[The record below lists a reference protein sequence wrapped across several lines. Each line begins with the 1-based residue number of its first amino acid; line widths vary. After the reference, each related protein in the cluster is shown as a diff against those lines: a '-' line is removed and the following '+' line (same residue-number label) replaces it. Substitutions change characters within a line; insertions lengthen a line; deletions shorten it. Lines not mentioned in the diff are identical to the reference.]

1 VLQCELPPLLHHHFH
16 IKDYLSMFN
25 KTTLAVAM
33 TALLSGLTFT
43 ASAADNQGSGKITF
57 TGEVISS
64 PCSIKPGDENQTIEL
79 GEVADSVLNSGKNA
93 LPVDVNIHL
102 QDCVLSQTTG
112 QSTTTINKVM
122 VTFTSAST
130 DNGDTS
136 LMKNTLD
143 GNIGGATGVG
153 VRLLDSG
160 SNKVTLGQTIDVPFP
175 TANAYQE
182 LNFKARMEPIPG
194 KTATPG
200 NVQAQV
206 NYILAYQ

>member
-1 VLQCELPPLLHHHFH
+1 
-16 IKDYLSMFN
+16 MFN

-122 VTFTSAST
+122 AEALEKGGST
-130 DNGDTS
+130 D
-136 LMKNTLD
+136 KNYVDAEGKKGSYLQFANVFRLD
-143 GNIGGATGVG
+143 GQPCPRCGT
-153 VRLLDSG
+153 
-160 SNKVTLGQTIDVPFP
+160 TIEKIRIAGRGTHLCP
-175 TANAYQE
+175 TC
-182 LNFKARMEPIPG
+182 
-194 KTATPG
+194 
-200 NVQAQV
+200 QV
-206 NYILAYQ
+206 VK